1 MSHIYSLSET
11 DRRHKTD
18 RSFETHRIQ
27 EADRRRMP
35 GDVRQEKCR
44 DIEKIMQHFVIKLKL

>member
-1 MSHIYSLSET
+1 MSET

-18 RSFETHRIQ
+18 RSFETDRIQ

-35 GDVRQEKCR
+35 GDVRQENCR